1 MQLGL
6 QITNLE
12 QWFPKVNCKRITW
25 EALNPDSQALIP
37 EILIQKVQVKPENLF
52 FLCLKTS
59 GLENNTLTIFLMYS
73 LKVNITSIDHNIG
86 VCPIYK
92 SLTYIQPYS

>member
-25 EALNPDSQALIP
+25 EALNSDSQALIP
-37 EILIQKVQVKPENLF
+37 EILIQKVQVKPEKSILFMFKNLWIGEQYINNFLNVF
-52 FLCLKTS
+52 FTGKHYLNWS
-59 GLENNTLTIFLMYS
+59 
-73 LKVNITSIDHNIG
+73 
-86 VCPIYK
+86 
-92 SLTYIQPYS
+92 